1 MFFLFQTKWSDID
14 LNEVTTFTSMAISLG
29 LRFPCT
35 SSYCIKVIEQLLIIC
50 YFEINEYA
58 RLLHDWFIDPN
69 LKSDNVQSC
78 TNIKKKFQL
87 K

>member
-1 MFFLFQTKWSDID
+1 
-14 LNEVTTFTSMAISLG
+14 MAISFG
-29 LRFPCT
+29 LRSPCS
-35 SSYCIKVIEQLLIIC
+35 SSYFIKVIEQILIIC

-58 RLLHDWFIDPN
+58 RLLHNWSIESN

>member
-1 MFFLFQTKWSDID
+1 
-14 LNEVTTFTSMAISLG
+14 MAISFG
-29 LRFPCT
+29 LRSPCS
-35 SSYCIKVIEQLLIIC
+35 SSYFIKVVEKILIIY

-58 RLLHDWFIDPN
+58 RLLHDSSIDPN

-87 K
+87 KYHECRCAQSGLKFC